1 MTSLDSA
8 EFLEPELRECLRAR
22 GFETLTPV
30 QIKVLSPDMAER
42 DLRVTSQTGSGK
54 TVAIGLI
61 MRGELRDFRANA
73 DFVKGPRA
81 LVVVPTRELAKQVYE
96 ELTWLYRPLDLRLA
110 CVTGGANYGDERRAL
125 NSRPAVVV
133 GTPGRLLD
141 HIERGAIGMGQV
153 HTIVL
158 DEADRML
165 DLGFAEAIEAIFTA
179 APERKRTHL
188 VSATLEPAVLRLAN
202 RYQAAPLHIQGT
214 RLGEACSDIEHRVHL
229 VEPRHRLGAL
239 INLLL
244 LSPEEKTLVFART
257 RADVGEIAESLSQA
271 GFRAAALSGDMEQQA
286 RDRALTAFRQGRANI
301 LVATDVAAR
310 GIDVQDMTRVIQVDP
325 PTDPDSYTHRS
336 GRTGRAGQKGLSIV
350 FLAPAR
356 QRWFRALV
364 AQARIEAKFL
374 PLPSSDAVRKAADER
389 LLEHLVKDV
398 SVVDPASRWV
408 ALAERLLADRDPATV
423 VSLLIA
429 RTAHNQP
436 EPRDVPVILPESS
449 DRQKSAL
456 NRNSKPFTTRGQ
468 RFEDEAPQGFA
479 ARRAAVGTNRGPAMD
494 ASPRGFAPR
503 EFASAGPNH
512 GRPAGGGGSEW
523 SNNDAPQFAPRNA
536 GRSFPAPFER
546 RAPSSTDRAENW
558 GMFHVTWGQLQGAD
572 PRRMLAVVC
581 RRGQIRGTDVG
592 AIRIGPTTTTVE
604 IRGNVVAEFA
614 SNALK
619 PDPQEPRIRILPAD
633 DTTRV
638 ARDRSPGA
646 IAQAPKPWETMGHK
660 RQDHAT
666 FPKKL
671 KKLNRVSA

>member
-1 MTSLDSA
+1 
-8 EFLEPELRECLRAR
+8 
-22 GFETLTPV
+22 
-30 QIKVLSPDMAER
+30 MAER

-61 MRGELRDFRANA
+61 MRGELREFGANG
-73 DFVKGPRA
+73 DLSKGPRA
-81 LVVVPTRELAKQVYE
+81 LVVVPTRELAKQVHE
-96 ELTWLYRPLDLRLA
+96 ELTWLYRPLGLRLA

-141 HIERGAIGMGQV
+141 HIERGALQMGQV
-153 HTIVL
+153 HSIVL

-165 DLGFAEAIEAIFTA
+165 DLGFSEAIEAIFAA

-188 VSATLEPAVLRLAN
+188 VSATLEPAVLKLAN

-214 RLGEACSDIEHRVHL
+214 RYGEACTDIEHRVHL
-229 VEPRHRLGAL
+229 VDPRHRLDAL
-239 INLLL
+239 VNLLL
-244 LSPEEKTLVFART
+244 LSPDEKTLVFART
-257 RADVGEIAESLSQA
+257 RADVGEIAESLGQA

-286 RDRALTAFRQGRANI
+286 RDRALSAFRNGRATI

-325 PTDPDSYTHRS
+325 PTDPESYTHRS

-356 QRWFRALV
+356 QRWFRALL
-364 AQARIEAKFL
+364 AQARIDAKFL
-374 PLPSSDAVRKAADER
+374 PLPSPDAVRKAADER
-389 LLEHLVKDV
+389 LLEHLVNDV
-398 SVVDPASRWV
+398 AVAEPSSRWV
-408 ALAERLLADRDPATV
+408 ALAERLLAERDPASV
-423 VSLLIA
+423 VSSLIA

-436 EPRDVPVILPESS
+436 EPRDVPVIFPESS
-449 DRQKSAL
+449 ERQKSSL
-456 NRNSKPFTTRGQ
+456 NRKSKPFTARG
-468 RFEDEAPQGFA
+468 RGFEEDAPQGFA
-479 ARRAAVGTNRGPAMD
+479 ARRGFGGANRGPAVD
-494 ASPRGFAPR
+494 ASPRNSAPR
-503 EFASAGPNH
+503 DFAVAGPNR
-512 GRPAGGGGSEW
+512 GRATDSGFPERSFDE
-523 SNNDAPQFAPRNA
+523 APQFAPRSS
-536 GRSFPAPFER
+536 GKPFER
-546 RAPSSTDRAENW
+546 RAASAGDRGEGW

-581 RRGQIRGTDVG
+581 RRGQIRGADVG

-619 PDPQEPRIRILPAD
+619 PDPQEPRIRILPVD
-633 DTTRV
+633 D
-638 ARDRSPGA
+638 AGGASKDRNAHSMAP
-646 IAQAPKPWETMGHK
+646 APKPWETMGNK
-660 RQDHAT
+660 RQNHAA

-671 KKLNRVSA
+671 KKLNRASA